1 MVQNNQNEI
10 RGSDLFVVDNSNAE
24 WTVLRYLSGWCRLS
38 KSIDVATG
46 YFEIGS
52 LLSLDGEWDKVDTIR
67 VLMGDEVT
75 RKTKTAFAE
84 ALQQRA
90 QRLDQSVEAE
100 KSDNDFLDGV
110 PSIADAIRN
119 GKIKFRVYRKTK
131 FHAKAYITHG
141 REDVIGSFALVG
153 SSNFTRP
160 GLQSNVELNVQI
172 TGAPV
177 GILQTWYEDHWDEAE
192 DVTPEML
199 RVIDRHI
206 EDFSPFDIY
215 TRSLG
220 ELFRHNSP
228 PADIWDEQSSQI
240 HPMLDRYQ
248 RDGYRMMMERANKYG
263 GAFLCDGVGLG
274 KTFVGLMLLERLIV
288 HENKTVVLLVPKSG
302 RESVWV
308 ANLKRYLPQVLDDE
322 GFGLHILNHTDL
334 SSPRLAAKIA
344 ALGRR
349 ADAIIIDEA
358 HNFRNPGLAGK
369 GRKQKSR
376 YRVLQELA
384 ADKRMFM
391 LTATPVNNSLLD
403 LMHLIELFSGDGTKL
418 KQAPLGVHS
427 LRGHFRQLE
436 KRVKQA
442 ANEPENA
449 PGVDE
454 DVSTGPAHD
463 VYTADPIVEA
473 MVVQRSRAFVKASQ
487 QADAKGGAIFP
498 DREPPKVA
506 AYSLSNLQTRLL
518 DEVVRSFDSQRAL
531 FRLAIYNPDDGFR
544 RKPAPELDQDAAMEA
559 GRRGQVVALI
569 KVGFLKR
576 LESSTIAFDY
586 SCQNLFIKLLTFIE
600 RHTSTDQETRRLDR
614 WKDQHADVIAH
625 VKEGQ
630 SAADLE
636 DEDAGEDLITPEMLE
651 ANEALDDGTYRVG
664 EIIDETYLDLDQLSR
679 LLDILKDFT
688 PAQDGK
694 LSALLDLVKTDPVLR
709 DHKLLIFSEF
719 QKTARYLCENLRT
732 AGYANVEQVDSTT
745 KLGRGEIIKR
755 FAPYYNGSSSG
766 ELAAAGEAE
775 TRILISTDVLSEG
788 LNLQDAT
795 RLINYDLHWNP
806 VRLMQRIGRVDR
818 RLNPELEAAI
828 IADHPDVAA
837 LRRTVAFWNF
847 LPPEQLDFFLNLYKR
862 VAGKTLRIS
871 KTFGI
876 EGRQLLKGDDD
887 YDDLRDLV
895 SLDGD
900 KSFEEQLQIE
910 FEQLKLDNPDLEAR
924 IASLPNRIFSGKA
937 APDGKP
943 KGVFFCLAYPGL
955 KPDAEGATG
964 PEGWDEA
971 SGKPAWLYYDFTANG
986 ITEGLREIAET
997 IRSTPA
1003 TPRHLATPRDRL
1015 RTARDAVLKHV
1026 ANGYL
1031 KQMQAPPGVEPAIK
1045 AWMEIN

>member
-1 MVQNNQNEI
+1 MPK
-10 RGSDLFVVDNSNAE
+10 RSSARTGSELFIVDNSDE
-24 WTVLRYLSGWCRLS
+24 DWSVVRYLSDWCRLS
-38 KSIDVATG
+38 KSIDVATA

-52 LLSLDGEWDKVDTIR
+52 LLALEGDWQKVDSLR

-75 RKTKTAFAE
+75 RKTKAAFTQG
-84 ALQQRA
+84 LQHRK
-90 QRLDQSVEAE
+90 RLLDQSVEDE
-100 KSDNDFLDGV
+100 KQENDFLDGV
-110 PSIADAIRN
+110 PAICDAIRS
-119 GKIKFRVYRKTK
+119 GKIQFRIYRKTK

-141 REDVIGSFALVG
+141 REEVIGSFALVG
-153 SSNFTRP
+153 SSNLTRP
-160 GLQSNVELNVQI
+160 GLKSNVELNVQI

-177 GILQTWYEDHWDEAE
+177 GILQDWYDEHWEDAE

-199 RVIDRHI
+199 RVIERHI
-206 EDFSPFDIY
+206 ENFTPFDIY

-228 PADIWDEQSSQI
+228 PADVWDEQSSEI
-240 HPMLDRYQ
+240 HPLLDRYQ

-288 HENKTVVLLVPKSG
+288 HEKRTVVLLVPKSG

-308 ANLKRYLPQVLDDE
+308 ANLKRYLPQVFADE

-334 SSPRLAAKIA
+334 SSPRLASKIA

-384 ADKRMFM
+384 AGKRMFL

-403 LMHLIELFSGDGTKL
+403 LMHLIELFSGDGAKL
-418 KQAPLGVHS
+418 RQAPLGVHS

-436 KRVKQA
+436 KRVKKA
-442 ANEPENA
+442 ANDAENS

-463 VYTADPIVEA
+463 VYAADPIVEA

-487 QADAKGGAIFP
+487 QADAKGAAIFP
-498 DREPPKVA
+498 EREPPKVA
-506 AYSLSNLQTRLL
+506 PYALSDLQSRLL
-518 DEVVRSFDSQRAL
+518 DEVVRSFDGKRAL
-531 FRLAIYNPDDGFR
+531 FRLAIYNPDDGFLR
-544 RKPAPELDQDAAMEA
+544 QPAAELDQDAVMEA

-576 LESSTIAFDY
+576 LESSTIAFDH
-586 SCQNLFIKLLTFIE
+586 SCQNLFIKLLTFVE
-600 RHTSTDQETRRLDR
+600 RHTISDQSRRRLDR
-614 WKDQHADVIAH
+614 WKDQHAHIIEH
-625 VKEGQ
+625 VAQGQ
-630 SAADLE
+630 AAWQVD

-651 ANEALDDGTYRVG
+651 ADEALDDQIYRVG

-679 LLDILKDFT
+679 LIEILKEFK
-688 PAQDGK
+688 PEQDGK
-694 LSALLDLVKTDPVLR
+694 LSALLSLIKNDPVLH
-709 DHKLLIFSEF
+709 DNKLLIFSEF
-719 QKTARYLCENLRT
+719 QKTARYLCENLRA
-732 AGYANVEQVDSTT
+732 AGYTHVEQVDSTT
-745 KLGRGEIIKR
+745 KLGRGDVIKR

-766 ELAAAGEAE
+766 ELAKSGEAE

-818 RLNPELEAAI
+818 RLNPDIEKAI
-828 IADHPDVAA
+828 LADHPEVAP

-847 LPPEQLDFFLNLYKR
+847 LPPDQLDFFLNLYRR

-876 EGRQLLKGDDD
+876 EGRQLLKGDDA
-887 YDDLRDLV
+887 YDDLKDLV

-900 KSFEEQLQIE
+900 KSYEEQLQIE
-910 FEQLKLDNPDLEAR
+910 FEQVKLDNPDLESR
-924 IASLPNRIFSGKA
+924 IAGLPNRIFSGKA

-943 KGVFFCLAYPGL
+943 KGVFFCLALPGL

-971 SGKPAWLYYDFTANG
+971 SGKPAWLYYDFTTDS
-986 ITEGLREIAET
+986 IVEGLRDIAEV
-997 IRSTPA
+997 IRSTPE
-1003 TPRHLATPRDRL
+1003 TPRHIATPRDRL
-1015 RTARDAVLKHV
+1015 RAARDSVLRHV

-1031 KQMQAPPGVEPAIK
+1031 KQMQAPAGVEPAIK

>member
-1 MVQNNQNEI
+1 MQSVQNQA
-10 RGSDLFVVDNSNAE
+10 RGSDLFIVDNSDDE

-38 KSIDVATG
+38 KSIDIATG

-52 LLSLDGEWDKVDTIR
+52 LLALDNEWDKVDTIR

-75 RKTKTAFAE
+75 RKTKAAFSE
-84 ALQQRA
+84 ALVQRT
-90 QRLDQSVEAE
+90 QRLDDSVEAE
-100 KSDNDFLDGV
+100 KTKNDFLDGV
-110 PSIADAIRN
+110 PAIADAIRK
-119 GKIKFRVYRKTK
+119 GKIQFRVYRKTK

-160 GLQSNVELNVQI
+160 GLLSNVELNVQI

-177 GILQTWYEDHWDEAE
+177 GILQNWYEEHWDDAE
-192 DVTPEML
+192 DVTPEIL
-199 RVIDRHI
+199 RVIERHV

-228 PADIWDEQSSQI
+228 PADIWDEQSSEI
-240 HPMLDRYQ
+240 HPKLDRYQ

-288 HENKTVVLLVPKSG
+288 HEKRTVILLVPKSG
-302 RESVWV
+302 RESVWI
-308 ANLKRYLPQVLDDE
+308 ANLKRYLPQVLADE

-334 SSPRLAAKIA
+334 SRPGMAARIG
-344 ALGRR
+344 ALSRR

-384 ADKRMFM
+384 ADKRMFL

-403 LMHLIELFSGDGTKL
+403 LMHLIELFSGDGAKL

-436 KRVKQA
+436 KRVKKA
-442 ANEPENA
+442 ANEPDDS

-463 VYTADPIVEA
+463 VYAADAIVEA

-487 QADAKGGAIFP
+487 QADAKGAAIFP

-506 AYSLSNLQTRLL
+506 AYALSDLQTRLL
-518 DEVVRSFDSQRAL
+518 DEVVRSFDGKRAL
-531 FRLAIYNPDDGFR
+531 FRLAIYNPDDGFL
-544 RKPAPELDQDAAMEA
+544 RKPAAELDQDAVMEA
-559 GRRGQVVALI
+559 GRRGQIVALI

-576 LESSTIAFDY
+576 LESSTIAFDH

-600 RHTSTDQETRRLDR
+600 RHTSSDQERRRLDR
-614 WKDQHADVIAH
+614 WKDLHADAIAH
-625 VKEGQ
+625 VAKGQ
-630 SAADLE
+630 AAWGDDD
-636 DEDAGEDLITPEMLE
+636 DEAGEDLITPEMLE
-651 ANEALDDGTYRVG
+651 ADEALDDGTYRVG

-679 LLDILKDFT
+679 LIEILKDFT
-688 PAQDGK
+688 PEQDGK
-694 LSALLDLVKTDPVLR
+694 LSALLELVKTDPVLR

-719 QKTARYLCENLRT
+719 QKTARYLCENLRA
-732 AGYANVEQVDSTT
+732 AGYTNVEQVDSTT
-745 KLGRGEIIKR
+745 KLGRGDVIKR

-766 ELAAAGEAE
+766 ELAEAGEAE
-775 TRILISTDVLSEG
+775 TRILVSTDVLSEG

-818 RLNPELEAAI
+818 RLNPEIEAAI
-828 IADHPDVAA
+828 IADHPEVAT

-847 LPPEQLDFFLNLYKR
+847 LPPDQLDFFLNLYKR

-876 EGRQLLKGDDD
+876 EGRQLLKADDD
-887 YDDLRDLV
+887 YDDLKDLV

-910 FEQLKLDNPDLEAR
+910 FEQLKIDNPELEAR
-924 IASLPNRIFSGKA
+924 IAGLPNRIFSGKA

-943 KGVFFCLAYPGL
+943 KGVFFCLALPGL
-955 KPDAEGATG
+955 KPDAKGATG

-971 SGKPAWLYYDFTANG
+971 SGKPAWLYYDFATDSIG
-986 ITEGLREIAET
+986 EGLRDIAEI
-997 IRSTPA
+997 IRSTPE
-1003 TPRHLATPRDRL
+1003 TPRHLNTPRDRL
-1015 RTARDAVLKHV
+1015 RTARDAVLRHV

>member
-1 MVQNNQNEI
+1 VRSVQGQA
-10 RGSDLFVVDNSNAE
+10 RGSDLFIVDNSDEE
-24 WTVLRYLSGWCRLS
+24 WTVLRYLDSWCRLS
-38 KSIDVATG
+38 KSLDVATG

-52 LLSLDGEWDKVDTIR
+52 LLALDNEWDKIDTIR

-75 RKTKTAFAE
+75 RKTKAAFSE
-84 ALQQRA
+84 ALKQCTK
-90 QRLDQSVEAE
+90 RLNDSVEAE
-100 KSDNDFLDGV
+100 KAENDFLDGV
-110 PSIADAIRN
+110 PAITDAIRN
-119 GKIKFRVYRKTK
+119 GKIQFRIYRKTK

-141 REDVIGSFALVG
+141 REEVIGSFALVG

-160 GLQSNVELNVQI
+160 GLLSNVELNVQI

-177 GILQTWYEDHWDEAE
+177 GILQNWYEEHWDAAE

-199 RVIDRHI
+199 HVIERHV
-206 EDFSPFDIY
+206 ENFSPFDIY

-228 PADIWDEQSSQI
+228 PADIWDEQSSEI

-288 HENKTVVLLVPKSG
+288 HEKKTVILLVPKSG
-302 RESVWV
+302 RESVWI
-308 ANLKRYLPQVLDDE
+308 ANLKRYLPQVLADE

-334 SSPRLAAKIA
+334 SRPGLAARIG
-344 ALGRR
+344 ALSRR

-384 ADKRMFM
+384 ADKRMFL

-403 LMHLIELFSGDGTKL
+403 LMHLIELFSGDGSKL

-436 KRVKQA
+436 KRVKKA
-442 ANEPENA
+442 ANEAEDS

-454 DVSTGPAHD
+454 DVSIGPAHD
-463 VYTADPIVEA
+463 VYAADPIVDA

-487 QADAKGGAIFP
+487 QTETKGAAIFP
-498 DREPPKVA
+498 ERDPPKVA
-506 AYSLSNLQTRLL
+506 AYALSNLQTRLL
-518 DEVVRSFDSQRAL
+518 DEVVRSFDGKRAL

-544 RKPAPELDQDAAMEA
+544 RQPATDLDQDAVMEA

-576 LESSTIAFDY
+576 LESSTIAFDH

-600 RHTSTDQETRRLDR
+600 RHTVSDQERRRLDR
-614 WKDQHADVIAH
+614 WKDQHADAITH
-625 VKEGQ
+625 VAKGQ
-630 SAADLE
+630 AVWQDD

-651 ANEALDDGTYRVG
+651 ADDALDDGTYRVG

-679 LLDILKDFT
+679 LLEILKEFT
-688 PAQDGK
+688 PEQDGK
-694 LSALLDLVKTDPVLR
+694 LSALLHLVKTNPVLR

-719 QKTARYLCENLRT
+719 QKTARYLCENLRA
-732 AGYANVEQVDSTT
+732 AGYTNVEQVDSTT
-745 KLGRGEIIKR
+745 KLGRGDVIKR

-766 ELAAAGEAE
+766 ELAKAGEAE
-775 TRILISTDVLSEG
+775 TRILVSTDVLSEG

-818 RLNPELEAAI
+818 RLNPQIEAAI

-847 LPPEQLDFFLNLYKR
+847 LPPDQLDFFLNLYKR

-876 EGRQLLKGDDD
+876 EGRQLLKADDD
-887 YDDLRDLV
+887 YDDLKNLV

-910 FEQLKLDNPDLEAR
+910 FEQLKIDNPELEAR

-937 APDGKP
+937 APNGKP
-943 KGVFFCLAYPGL
+943 KGVFFCLALPGL
-955 KPDAEGATG
+955 KADAEGATG
-964 PEGWDEA
+964 PEGWDDA
-971 SGKPAWLYYDFTANG
+971 SGKPAWLYYDFTTDS
-986 ITEGLREIAET
+986 ISEGLRDIAET
-997 IRSTPA
+997 IRSKPETL
-1003 TPRHLATPRDRL
+1003 RHLATPRDRL
-1015 RTARDAVLKHV
+1015 RAARDGALRHV

>member
-1 MVQNNQNEI
+1 MSSIQGQT
-10 RGSDLFVVDNSNAE
+10 RGSDLFVIDNSHDE
-24 WTVLRYLSGWCRLS
+24 WTVLRYLNGWCKLS
-38 KSIDVATG
+38 KSIDVATA

-52 LLSLDGEWDKVDTIR
+52 LLDLEEEWQKVDSIR

-75 RKTKTAFAE
+75 RKTKAAFAE
-84 ALQQRA
+84 ALSQRTHK
-90 QRLDQSVEAE
+90 LDVSLEAE
-100 KSDNDFLDGV
+100 KTENDFLDGV
-110 PSIADAIRN
+110 PAIADAIRS
-119 GKIKFRVYRKTK
+119 GKIQFRVYRKTK

-141 REDVIGSFALVG
+141 REEVIGSFALVG

-160 GLQSNVELNVQI
+160 GLQSNVELNVQV

-177 GILQTWYEDHWDEAE
+177 GILQDWYEEHWDEAE

-199 RVIDRHI
+199 RVIERHV

-228 PADIWDEQSSQI
+228 PADIWDEKSSEI
-240 HPMLDRYQ
+240 HPLLDRYQ

-288 HENKTVVLLVPKSG
+288 HENKTVILLVPKSG
-302 RESVWV
+302 RDSVWV
-308 ANLKRYLPQVLDDE
+308 ANLKRYLPQIMDDE

-334 SSPRLAAKIA
+334 SSPRLAPKIA
-344 ALGRR
+344 ALSRR

-384 ADKRMFM
+384 ANKRMFL

-403 LMHLIELFSGDGTKL
+403 LMHLIELFSGDGAKL

-436 KRVKQA
+436 KRVRKA
-442 ANEPENA
+442 AHEPDAA

-463 VYTADPIVEA
+463 VYAADPIVEA

-487 QADAKGGAIFP
+487 QADAKGAAIFP
-498 DREPPKVA
+498 DREPPKVS
-506 AYSLSNLQTRLL
+506 AYALSDLQTRLL
-518 DEVVRSFDSQRAL
+518 DEVVRSFDGKRAL
-531 FRLAIYNPDDGFR
+531 FRLAIYNPDDGFL
-544 RKPAPELDQDAAMEA
+544 RKPAAELDQDAVMEA

-576 LESSTIAFDY
+576 LESSTIAFDH

-600 RHTSTDQETRRLDR
+600 RHATSDQDRRRLDR
-614 WKDQHADVIAH
+614 WKDQHAEAIAH
-625 VKEGQ
+625 VAKGQ
-630 SAADLE
+630 ASWGDDD
-636 DEDAGEDLITPEMLE
+636 DEDGEDLITPEMLE

-679 LLDILKDFT
+679 LIEILKEFT
-688 PAQDGK
+688 PEQDGK
-694 LSALLDLVKTDPVLR
+694 LAALLDLIKTDPVLR

-719 QKTARYLCENLRT
+719 QKTARYICENLRA
-732 AGYANVEQVDSTT
+732 AGYTNVEQVDSTT
-745 KLGRGEIIKR
+745 KLGRGDVIRR
-755 FAPYYNGSSSG
+755 FAPYYNGTSSG
-766 ELAAAGEAE
+766 ELANAGEAE
-775 TRILISTDVLSEG
+775 TRILVSTDVLSEG

-818 RLNPELEAAI
+818 RLNPQIEAAI
-828 IADHPDVAA
+828 IADHPEVAP

-847 LPPEQLDFFLNLYKR
+847 LPPDQLDFFLNLYKR

-876 EGRQLLKGDDD
+876 EGRQLLTGDDN
-887 YDDLRDLV
+887 YDDLKDLV
-895 SLDGD
+895 SLDGN
-900 KSFEEQLQIE
+900 KSLEELLQLE
-910 FEQLKLDNPDLEAR
+910 FEQLKADNPGLEAR

-937 APDGKP
+937 AADGIP
-943 KGVFFCLAYPGL
+943 KGVFFCLALPGL
-955 KPDAEGATG
+955 KPDAEFMSG

-971 SGKPAWLYYDFTANG
+971 SGKPAWLYFDFTSDS
-986 ITEGLREIAET
+986 IIEGLREIADA
-997 IRSTPA
+997 IRSAPG
-1003 TPRHLATPRDRL
+1003 TPRHVTTARDRL
-1015 RTARDAVLKHV
+1015 RAARDGALKHV

-1031 KQMQAPPGVEPAIK
+1031 KQMQAPPGVEPVIK